1 MDTFAHQGGP
11 DLGLTKAY
19 LKDEGRGSGPAW
31 RRARQPLYM
40 NLAQQL
46 REGLR
51 QGHWP
56 ASHALPSE
64 RELADLL
71 LVSRETARKAMDLLC
86 ERGWL
91 QRVQGSGTF
100 ATVLQQPFSALPV
113 AAVLA
118 AVPEPALLPAPSI
131 QQLGRRRRLADA
143 QERRLFGLAAEAEV
157 WQALCMDCSP
167 AGAPELRSRIQPV
180 DTAGEVWPQVLAET
194 LQGQAQPP
202 RLIRIEALAANAQQ
216 AHYLGLRSGEA
227 VLRLS
232 HVQTSADGR
241 VLALL
246 HSDCKGAE
254 ACFSVE
260 TPIPS

>member
-1 MDTFAHQGGP
+1 MDSLLQEA
-11 DLGLTKAY
+11 GLDHGLAQRRPKGMAADAV
-19 LKDEGRGSGPAW
+19 LPW

-40 NLAQQL
+40 CLAQQL

-56 ASHALPSE
+56 ARQALPSE

-71 LVSRETARKAMDLLC
+71 AVSRETARKAMDLLC

-91 QRVQGSGTF
+91 QRVQGSGTY
-100 ATVLQQPFSALPV
+100 ASQPQPQPHQSSAALPTPV
-113 AAVLA
+113 LPPAAV
-118 AVPEPALLPAPSI
+118 I
-131 QQLGRRRRLADA
+131 QQLGHRRRLADA
-143 QERRLFGLAAEAEV
+143 REWQLFGLAAGSEV
-157 WQALCMDCSP
+157 WQSLSMACSP
-167 AGAPELRSRIQPV
+167 TGAPELHSRILPV
-180 DTAGEVWPQVLAET
+180 VSRGVALPTALSEAVPADAT
-194 LQGQAQPP
+194 PP

-232 HVQTSADGR
+232 HVQTSLEGQ

-254 ACFSVE
+254 ACFSLE

>member
-1 MDTFAHQGGP
+1 MDIFAHQGGP
-11 DLGLTKAY
+11 DLGLTKAH
-19 LKDEGRGSGPAW
+19 LNDKKKGSNPAW

-91 QRVQGSGTF
+91 QRVRGSGTF
-100 ATVLQQPFSALPV
+100 ATVLQQPLSALPV
-113 AAVLA
+113 VAA
-118 AVPEPALLPAPSI
+118 PEPALLPAPSI

-143 QERRLFGLAAEAEV
+143 QERRLFGLASEAEV
-157 WQALCMDCSP
+157 WQALSMAGSP

-180 DTAGEVWPQVLAET
+180 DTAGEAWPRLRAEA
-194 LQGQAQPP
+194 LQDQALPP
-202 RLIRIEALAANAQQ
+202 RLIRIEAMAANAQQ
-216 AHYLGLRSGEA
+216 AHYLGLGSGEA

-232 HVQTSADGR
+232 HIQAAPDGR

-254 ACFSVE
+254 ACFSLE